1 MYRIDLRT
9 QPSPQASSRR
19 SRVRRHLHAI
29 YFAIAFI
36 AFFIPLLTNPLL
48 KEEDPELQTRVKLL
62 SYLTM
67 TIAGILGV
75 ANELST
81 ATLRERRLSDSDM
94 NADFYLERQQRKLR
108 FSGDSHKLTIQQDLR
123 TLGTAQSGGVLG
135 ATYIPGQFQGAVG
148 FPAVTTI
155 DIQPTALPISNQV
168 KTLANSFTIPTAN
181 DTADQDNEEVVRAY
195 KHIHD
200 RSKRTS
206 LNTLIFGSTGDCK
219 TTAMHM
225 MLHSWLQDEPLL
237 VPMICDRKFF
247 SSSDPNWRS
256 NWCGLPVYRDI
267 GIFTSFRVPFPSI
280 YAAFKPDLEEWL
292 HPLYKLVEFRCGG
305 GKLEDDPLYD
315 PNTRTRR
322 PVMALIDDAS
332 LIMSSYPNDK
342 RTRTMEKLKEIMS
355 LGRSEKIDIFFIA
368 HTNIDSE
375 LQIGSLALEMMEPIV
390 GSSFVQNTNRMQWN
404 KRPIEAEGIQRA
416 AESRKNKARGFAT
429 SWEEAPYL
437 PPANISGMED
447 FIIPELSIA
456 WHKTAPLGFE
466 VQEYHQKC
474 FLEYSFDFTKRDE
487 FDLATMQK
495 LTNASE
501 TVPMSSENATPERDP
516 WENDTIS
523 SLVAVRQW
531 YRSQTEAPT
540 DEALLNT
547 MSQVFEQSIAQVQP
561 YLATMKRLIHLSDS
575 EFSQAVQSP
584 DSAS

>member
-9 QPSPQASSRR
+9 QPPTQSTTQRR
-19 SRVRRHLHAI
+19 FSLRRHLHLV
-29 YFAIAFI
+29 YFAIAFV
-36 AFFIPLLTNPLL
+36 AFFIPLLTNPQL
-48 KEEDPELQTRVKLL
+48 KEDDPELQTRVKIL

-67 TIAGILGV
+67 TIAGVLGV
-75 ANELST
+75 ANEMST
-81 ATLRERRLSDSDM
+81 STLRLRRLADSDL
-94 NADFYLERQQRKLR
+94 NAGFALERQQRKLQ
-108 FSGDSHKLTIQQDLR
+108 FSGNYNKLAIQQDLR

-155 DIQPTALPISNQV
+155 DVQPTTLPMSNQV
-168 KTLANSFTIPTAN
+168 QTLASSFTIPTASN
-181 DTADQDNEEVVRAY
+181 ATDQNNEEVIRAY

-237 VPMICDRKFF
+237 VPWICDRKFF
-247 SSSDPNWRS
+247 SSSDPNWRA

-267 GIFTSFRVPFPSI
+267 GILTSLKAPFPSI

-292 HPLYKLVEFRCGG
+292 DPIYKLMEFRCGG

-332 LIMSSYPNDK
+332 LIMSDYDSSK
-342 RTRTMEKLKEIMS
+342 RARTMQKLKDIMS
-355 LGRSEKIDIFFIA
+355 LGRSEKIDVFFVA

-404 KRPIEAEGIQRA
+404 KRPVEAEGIRRA
-416 AESRKNKARGFAT
+416 AESRKTKARGFAT

-437 PPANISGMED
+437 PPANIAGMED
-447 FIIPELSIA
+447 FMIPELAIA
-456 WHKTAPLGFE
+456 WHKTALPGFE
-466 VQEYHQKC
+466 VQEYHQKR
-474 FLEYSFDFTKRDE
+474 FLEYGFDFTKPNE
-487 FDLATMQK
+487 FDLARMQRS
-495 LTNASE
+495 TSSAPEAVQPAEASLD
-501 TVPMSSENATPERDP
+501 RDP
-516 WENDTIS
+516 WEDDTTG
-523 SLVAVRQW
+523 SLIALRQW
-531 YRSQTEAPT
+531 YCSQSEVPT
-540 DEALLNT
+540 DEVLLNT
-547 MSQVFEQSIAQVQP
+547 VAQVFEQSIDQVKS
-561 YLATMKRLIHLSDS
+561 YLPAIKAIVTVSDE
-575 EFSQAVQSP
+575 EFSRIVHPNSQN
-584 DSAS
+584 